1 MRIIGGNKGGTRI
14 NIPKNLKFRP
24 TTDRCKEALFNIL
37 NNKFDITTVE
47 VLDLFCGSGN
57 ISYEFASRGSKKIT
71 SVDHNT
77 KSLSFIRNFS
87 KDQEFKITTIK
98 SDVFKYLKRINSKFD
113 IIFADPPYDFQ
124 DSQYISII
132 NQIFKQNNLKSTGYL
147 ILEHSSKKNFNFHSN
162 FYEYRKYG
170 DSKFTFFI
178 KLNN

>member
-37 NNKFDITTVE
+37 NNKFDITTIE

-162 FYEYRKYG
+162 FYKSRKYS
-170 DSKFTFFI
+170 DSKLTFFKTI
-178 KLNN
+178 K